1 MDSFTLDKLPRKV
14 LAKIDLQTAFMASRC
29 IVAAERFQIFRKL
42 KGKKLTKAAIC
53 KKIGVKLPRGAFF
66 LASLHA
72 LGLLKKQGDL
82 YSNSPLAEK
91 YFVRERSVEWTRLYS
106 QENVN
111 DFQAFSVLE
120 EMLTS
125 GRSYESILRIKRKS
139 YMEKMRTDPTWAR
152 DFTHMLYYHHS
163 DLAKAL
169 AGAVDLR
176 KYRTLLDVGGGSGV
190 MSMTLVRKF
199 RNLTATVLDVEPVC
213 KTARQIIRRER
224 VSSRVKAKVGDM
236 TREFPSG
243 YDVVMLCDVGD
254 TSPELLQRA
263 YDSLPSGGMLILAD
277 YLANEDMTEPFH
289 RLMWQ
294 LRAQDV
300 WLITKNQAK
309 ETLRGCG
316 FKSVKSRR
324 LGPEAWL
331 LTGIKK

>member
-14 LAKIDLQTAFMASRC
+14 LATIDLQTAFMASGC
-29 IVAAERFQIFRKL
+29 IIAAERFEVFRKL
-42 KGKKLTKAAIC
+42 KGKKLTSAAIC
-53 KKIGVKLPRGAFF
+53 KKIGIKLPRGAFF

-82 YSNSPLAEK
+82 YSNSPLAERH
-91 YFVRERSVEWTRLYS
+91 FVKERSVEWTRLYS
-106 QENVN
+106 RENIH
-111 DFQAFSVLE
+111 DFRAFSVLE

-125 GRSYESILRIKRKS
+125 GRSYESILGMKRHY
-139 YMEKMRTDPTWAR
+139 YMEKLRTDPAWAR
-152 DFTHMLYYHHS
+152 DFTYMLYHHH
-163 DLAKAL
+163 LAMAKDL

-176 KYRTLLDVGGGSGV
+176 NYRTLLDVGGGSGV

-199 RNLTATVLDVEPVC
+199 KNLNATVLDIEPVC

-224 VSSRVKAKVGDM
+224 LSSRVKAKVGDM
-236 TREFPSG
+236 TREIPSG

-309 ETLRGCG
+309 DTLRGCG

-331 LTGIKK
+331 LTGIKE